1 MLQLNQ
7 VDECAFF
14 FSYADKNWSTPFSLR
29 MKKLNLHS
37 RIPSVRGLNAALP
50 CQHTCNSSD
59 CSTSWGRAFITVGEW
74 GVSHMLMSL
83 SVNMLQ
89 HNNQWWDACLVIQG
103 EKCSYKTKQRA
114 CFTFFPPGYAEQADK
129 QADWIN
135 KQYRSKEGCCVCQC
149 SVLLPEKTRQWV
161 GKYFVS
167 DLCTRDFLCTF
178 KLNKIICE
186 GAGKGACCYE
196 VTNKIFTDCQL
207 LRVYKEEK
215 AKQLPRLLSSVDES
229 LFIISMSV
237 SWQCQRFLQERNRL
251 AVFAHLMFLTG
262 SYSTGLQSTCGFLR
276 CIFVFH
282 SRMVRFFGNP
292 TLWTLMHNKI
302 CEQVELFQ

>member
-1 MLQLNQ
+1 M
-7 VDECAFF
+7 CFFF
-14 FSYADKNWSTPFSLR
+14 FSYADKNWSTPSSLR

-59 CSTSWGRAFITVGEW
+59 CSTSWGRALITVGEW

-207 LRVYKEEK
+207 LRVYK
-215 AKQLPRLLSSVDES
+215 ATSSVALICGWVTFHHFNE
-229 LFIISMSV
+229 
-237 SWQCQRFLQERNRL
+237 RFLAMPKIPAGEKQAGCICSPHVSDWKL
-251 AVFAHLMFLTG
+251 QHWTAVYMWISQMHFCVSLKDGAVLWKPHFM
-262 SYSTGLQSTCGFLR
+262 
-276 CIFVFH
+276 
-282 SRMVRFFGNP
+282 NP
-292 TLWTLMHNKI
+292 YA
-302 CEQVELFQ
+302 